1 MLERGLDSERLRPIT
16 SGNTSL
22 KCKALTAS
30 WVAQLVKN
38 LPAMRPGFNPWVG
51 KIPWIREWLP
61 TPGFLPAEFHGLF
74 SPWGAKSQT
83 RLSDFH
89 LSYQHINL
97 FLIVINIL

>member
-38 LPAMRPGFNPWVG
+38 LSAVQETPVQFLG
-51 KIPWIREWLP
+51 REAPL
-61 TPGFLPAEFHGLF
+61 E
-74 SPWGAKSQT
+74 KE
-83 RLSDFH
+83 
-89 LSYQHINL
+89 
-97 FLIVINIL
+97 